1 VPHAG
6 LGLDITEASC
16 LRLTNSVHLQLAF
29 LKNLSSNPSNIV
41 IGIVRNVAEAEAK
54 VSAWDRSNIHII
66 HGDMND
72 YDSLRVF
79 FFFEKSL
86 MVANK

>member
-1 VPHAG
+1 VLHAD

-16 LRLTNSVHLQLAF
+16 LRLANSVHLQLEF
-29 LKNLSSNPSNIV
+29 LKNLSSDPSNIV

-54 VSAWDRSNIHII
+54 VSAWERSNIHII
-66 HGDMND
+66 HGDMDN

-79 FFFEKSL
+79 SSEKSP
-86 MVANK
+86 MTANK

>member
-16 LRLTNSVHLQLAF
+16 LQLANSVHLQLEF
-29 LKNLSSNPSNIV
+29 LKNLSSDPSNIV
-41 IGIVRNVAEAEAK
+41 IGIVRNVAETEAK
-54 VSAWDRSNIHII
+54 VSAWERSNIHII

-79 FFFEKSL
+79 SSKKSP
-86 MVANK
+86 MTANK

>member
-6 LGLDITEASC
+6 LGLDITETSC
-16 LRLTNSVHLQLAF
+16 LRLANSVRLQLEF
-29 LKNLSSNPSNIV
+29 LKNLSSDPSNIV

-54 VSAWDRSNIHII
+54 VSAWERSNIHII
-66 HGDMND
+66 HGDMDN

-79 FFFEKSL
+79 SSEKSP
-86 MVANK
+86 MTANK

>member
-16 LRLTNSVHLQLAF
+16 LRLANSVHLQLEF
-29 LKNLSSNPSNIV
+29 LKNLSSDPSNIV
-41 IGIVRNVAEAEAK
+41 IGIVRNVAETEAK
-54 VSAWDRSNIHII
+54 VSAWERSNIHII

-72 YDSLRVF
+72 YDSLKVF
-79 FFFEKSL
+79 YSGKL
-86 MVANK
+86 PMTANK